1 MAANQNSNLV
11 SLRKGLVV
19 VLWILT
25 FVRVINCANSTSF
38 QSRSDIQAP
47 VLNIDLKNDRLLTP
61 GYLFLTH
68 YGVDLPGPYIFDT
81 SGNLV
86 WSGANRSSTDM
97 FHNLHVCPYEGS
109 DHLCYHQGVQTEGY
123 TRGYYTILDDAYQET
138 TTVHSGNG
146 MFPGDLHELR
156 VIDGKTALISV
167 YQTEP
172 YNLAAYGIGPGNGW
186 VISGAFQE
194 VDIKTGRVLFE
205 WKSLDHVPLSATLTP
220 LQLDGVVGDGRT
232 NGSAWDYF
240 HINSVD
246 KNRDGDYLVSARH
259 TSCIYKVSGATGSI
273 IWQLGGTQS
282 SFQLSGYNFSYQHD
296 ARFHEENET
305 TTVLSFFDNASNLH
319 QNTSSAS
326 SGKIVSIDHQ
336 TNTSTLTRQYHAPGN
351 GLLSLFQGNTQV
363 LPNKHVLIGWGNHPA
378 ISEHTEDGTAIFFA
392 TLESPGSQNYR
403 AYKANWTAKPSDPPA
418 LRAYSA
424 SPNPATTFW
433 VSWNGATDVD
443 HWTIHATSP
452 ASDQFMPLEAVPS
465 QGFQTTYTS
474 SRYHPRAFAE
484 AIAADGSSMA
494 NSSVVDT
501 SSTLPGR
508 G

>member
-25 FVRVINCANSTSF
+25 FARVINCANSTSF

-47 VLNIDLKNDRLLTP
+47 VLNINLKNDRLLTP
-61 GYLFLTH
+61 GYLFLTP

-81 SGNLV
+81 SGV
-86 WSGANRSSTDM
+86 GALPCSDFVTALTDQTT
-97 FHNLHVCPYEGS
+97 S
-109 DHLCYHQGVQTEGY
+109 AIIQGVQTEGY

-452 ASDQFMPLEAVPS
+452 ASDQFMPLEAVRS